1 MKGFLRYKAVEED
14 DPWGSGANPAE
25 DPTRAAK
32 TAAEIFISTIS
43 KVIIQSLRGNLTEG
57 SSNKRCGSCG
67 SKANTRS
74 KSSSCLFG
82 RWIITML
89 AMGEDQRIR

>member
-25 DPTRAAK
+25 EPTRAAK

-43 KVIIQSLRGNLTEG
+43 KETIQSLRGNLTEG

-67 SKANTRS
+67 SKANRRS
-74 KSSSCLFG
+74 SVLACLDDGSSRCW
-82 RWIITML
+82 RW
-89 AMGEDQRIR
+89 ARGSRIR